1 MADSFVLYTNYID
14 QIELLDDAQR
24 GRLLTAIFAHAAG
37 QDIPDLDG
45 ITSMCYS
52 FIASQMDRDKQKYDE
67 TVEKRRKAG
76 RKGGQAKASNTVEE
90 EAIPNNAKQSQ
101 AKEANA
107 SFAKQSQAKE
117 ANASFAKHNDNDN
130 DNVIDTVNDT
140 DNVNVN
146 DNVIDTVN
154 DTDNVIKRKGT
165 NVPKRDA
172 NASPKRK
179 RFVPPL
185 ITQVESYCEE
195 KGYQMDCQAF
205 MDYYTSNGWKV
216 GKNSMKD
223 WKAAVRNWV
232 RRDKKTYSPPPR
244 GHTVFDEIMNS

>member
-37 QDIPDLDG
+37 QDIPELDG

-76 RKGGQAKASNTVEE
+76 RKGGQANASNTVEE
-90 EAIPNNAKQSQ
+90 
-101 AKEANA
+101 EANA

-117 ANASFAKHNDNDN
+117 ANASFAKH
-130 DNVIDTVNDT
+130 
-140 DNVNVN
+140 N